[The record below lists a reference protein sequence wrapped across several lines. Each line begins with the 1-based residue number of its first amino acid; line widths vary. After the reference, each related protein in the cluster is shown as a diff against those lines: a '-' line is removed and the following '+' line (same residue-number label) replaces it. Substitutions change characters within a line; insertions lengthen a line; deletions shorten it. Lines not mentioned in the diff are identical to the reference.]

1 MMIAPEAMAPND
13 RLAFLSEI
21 VSRNIIEERVFQVGD
36 APASGQL
43 HGKMLGGLDL
53 IDVSGANIRAERT
66 RAHVARTQ
74 SPFYLVSIQ
83 LSGANSFRWREQ
95 DFTASK
101 GDLFIVDSRSAYDID
116 GERPFHQLVVRIPAP
131 WLEARVAR
139 PDLVPGALVRHDN
152 PMSQLFASFVRKG
165 FELASELDQEAASTF
180 SVHSIELLALALGT
194 RSSREP
200 RSTQA
205 LREALFVR
213 ASQVVALRFAE
224 PDLSSHHIACAIG
237 VSTRSL
243 QKIFAER
250 GTTMMRHLKE
260 TRVAQAAKLLK
271 MPETSHRSITE
282 IAFASGFND
291 SAYFTR
297 VFSAH
302 KDVTPSQWRQSGDER
317 ASTLERSDSAAIRR
331 RRNK

>member
-1 MMIAPEAMAPND
+1 MIAPEAMAPND

-21 VSRNIIEERVFQVGD
+21 VSRNIIEERVFEVGD
-36 APASGQL
+36 APACGQL

-95 DFTASK
+95 DFTASQ
-101 GDLFIVDSRSAYDID
+101 GDLFIVDSRNAYDID

-139 PDLVPGALVRHDN
+139 PDLIPGSLVRQDN

-165 FELASELDQEAASTF
+165 FELTSELSDEAASTF
-180 SVHSIELLALALGT
+180 AVHSIELLALALGA

-205 LREALFVR
+205 LQEALFVR
-213 ASQVVALRFAE
+213 AGQLVALRFAE
-224 PDLSSHHIACAIG
+224 PDLSSHHIAGSLG
-237 VSTRSL
+237 VSTRLL

-250 GTTMMRHLKE
+250 GTTVMGYLRE
-260 TRVAQAAKLLK
+260 TRLAQASKLLK
-271 MPETSHRSITE
+271 MPEASHRSITE

-302 KDVTPSQWRQSGDER
+302 NAVTPSQWRQSGIER
-317 ASTLERSDSAAIRR
+317 ASTPEHSDSVNIRR
-331 RRNK
+331 RRHK